1 MKHLHLADLFR
12 FPMHVLQ
19 LDWQFVWIGI
29 MYYVQTLIYLVIVV
43 IHVIILGHVAE
54 FTYIS
59 QCFPFD

>member
-1 MKHLHLADLFR
+1 
-12 FPMHVLQ
+12 MHVLQ

-29 MYYVQTLIYLVIVV
+29 TYYVQTLIYLVIVV

-59 QCFPFD
+59 PFE